1 LQTVIEDIALPNPVV
16 RSHYGNGFIKQY
28 VRDHLLLRTEPA
40 RGAHTKT
47 RAPRMTEEEPHAKA
61 QRRKGMDEL
70 ETVKIDSRRM
80 GTTESVYNAT
90 KAQTAH
96 PFFLRIFASLL
107 LCVRSFSVILGAG
120 AFA

>member
-1 LQTVIEDIALPNPVV
+1 LAQRWIV
-16 RSHYGNGFIKQY
+16 QY
-28 VRDHLLLRTEPA
+28 NFYINDQRWGR
-40 RGAHTKT
+40 
-47 RAPRMTEEEPHAKA
+47 
-61 QRRKGMDEL
+61 RRKGMDEL